1 MMKDRFSLVWNYS
14 VPEWDVWHKSLMDM
28 NAERCAE
35 FAAQA
40 EKETDIPVQRDGNFP
55 MCT

>member
-1 MMKDRFSLVWNYS
+1 
-14 VPEWDVWHKSLMDM
+14 MDM

-35 FAAQA
+35 FAGQA

-55 MCT
+55 MCTQCQCVPGTAEDL